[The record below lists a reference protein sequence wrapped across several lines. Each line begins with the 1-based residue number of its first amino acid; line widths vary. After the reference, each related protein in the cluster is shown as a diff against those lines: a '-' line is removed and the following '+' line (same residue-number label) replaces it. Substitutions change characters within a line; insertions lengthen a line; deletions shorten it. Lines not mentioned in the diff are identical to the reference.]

1 MLQQESHTVFQ
12 FTGPLSDSVQ
22 FPVESPAVS
31 LFEGHSLI
39 DQNDLTFLEKQE
51 AGGGIGFLILL
62 FCAVLLM
69 YIHRN
74 SEDFMSS
81 VFKASFDRN
90 LASQDARVENT
101 QRYRSLMLIQLVSIL
116 SIALFGSTVYLN
128 LVTPDLNPFV
138 AFLWA
143 AGIIFNLLI
152 LKRLIQWLLAQIFD
166 LQSEMRFHRFSGNIL
181 LAIAGIVLLPVSILL
196 IYSPQIPAVLV
207 TGLGTIVLAFFYL
220 KGLIRG
226 FQLTTLER
234 ATSPLFLFYYFC
246 ALELL
251 PVFVLIRVANS
262 L

>member
-1 MLQQESHTVFQ
+1 M
-12 FTGPLSDSVQ
+12 Q
-22 FPVESPAVS
+22 FPVGSPVVS
-31 LFEGHSLI
+31 LFEGHSLV

-51 AGGGIGFLILL
+51 VGGGIGFLILL
-62 FCAVLLM
+62 FCAVLLL

-74 SEDFMSS
+74 SEGFISS
-81 VFKASFDRN
+81 VFKASFDKN

-101 QRYRSLMLIQLVSIL
+101 QRSRSLMLVQLVSIL
-116 SIALFGSTVYLN
+116 SIALFSSTVYLS
-128 LVTPDLNPFV
+128 LVAAVLDPFV

-143 AGIIFNLLI
+143 IGIILNLLI
-152 LKRLIQWLLAQIFD
+152 SKRLIQWLLAQIFD

-181 LAIAGIVLLPVSILL
+181 LAIAGIALLPISILL

-207 TGLGTIVLAFFYL
+207 TVLGTVVLVFFYL

-226 FQLTTLER
+226 FQLTKLER